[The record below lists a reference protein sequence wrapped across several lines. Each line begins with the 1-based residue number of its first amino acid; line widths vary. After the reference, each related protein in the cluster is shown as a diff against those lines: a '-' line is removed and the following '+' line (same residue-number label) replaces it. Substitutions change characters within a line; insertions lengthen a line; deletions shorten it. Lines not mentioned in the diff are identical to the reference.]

1 MCHYYF
7 MRLPAY
13 QWVSLCYSTFVKTN
27 IEAKGTKT
35 NSKSKELKLIVFF
48 ILIWKLAYTHISKS
62 SCLRAGFFVDEC
74 KFHNFSHS
82 FSLFLIFYSHSFPI
96 FPIIKSTNEKNIPTP
111 SCIPSLSHSFLISSN
126 PSLFSTVCSNE
137 KYKQHSSYMFR
148 QLCFHHGINI
158 HKKLNIFICLFR
170 AFVMTL
176 SHWLRVCLVGGQI
189 IFMENDFLWKIIF
202 QGK

>member
-96 FPIIKSTNEKNIPTP
+96 FPIIKSTNEKKISP
-111 SCIPSLSHSFLISSN
+111 LLHAFL
-126 PSLFSTVCSNE
+126 
-137 KYKQHSSYMFR
+137 
-148 QLCFHHGINI
+148 
-158 HKKLNIFICLFR
+158 
-170 AFVMTL
+170 
-176 SHWLRVCLVGGQI
+176 VCLILSWSLLILPFSQPYVLMKNI
-189 IFMENDFLWKIIF
+189 SNIVVICFDNFAFIMVLIYTRNWIFLFVCLGHLWWHWVIDY
-202 QGK
+202 GCVW